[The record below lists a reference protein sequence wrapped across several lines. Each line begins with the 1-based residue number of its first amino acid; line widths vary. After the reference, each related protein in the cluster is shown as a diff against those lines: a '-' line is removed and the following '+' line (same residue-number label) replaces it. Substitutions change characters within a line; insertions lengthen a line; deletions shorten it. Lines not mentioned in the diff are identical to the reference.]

1 MTDNIALTDIQ
12 RNGTFGGCRYYHRFK
27 DLDNIIIDPS
37 RESSS
42 NAPADTG
49 NTPNLEGISLLRVWM
64 DTWKS
69 VGEFTY
75 VSQSPTLTLE
85 QKGAAVL
92 LAGPVVGTPISVQ
105 STNDPTNPT
114 TRMYVPVMVELD
126 RGTVLNVVTRNL
138 FQGKSTT
145 MAYMVI

>member
-85 QKGAAVL
+85 
-92 LAGPVVGTPISVQ
+92 
-105 STNDPTNPT
+105 
-114 TRMYVPVMVELD
+114 
-126 RGTVLNVVTRNL
+126 
-138 FQGKSTT
+138 
-145 MAYMVI
+145 